1 MGQRRQDFRGS
12 FGVRRGGDYFSGPQG
27 ETLYERWWRPRP
39 AAGVFGSPPVTP
51 RALVVILHGL
61 KEHSGRYEHV
71 GYMLARNGYAA
82 RAFDLLGHGYSGG
95 RRFYVSRF
103 DRYTEELASFLER
116 VRREEPE
123 VPVFVLA
130 HSMGGTVAVILAL
143 YRGLDIEGLI
153 LSSPVLQP
161 GEDVSPL
168 LVRISKFVSAVLPW
182 FPAVRVDES
191 LLSRDPAVVREVRRD
206 PLVPSG
212 NAPARTGAEM
222 LRAIEQIDARIQY
235 LSLPL
240 LILHGT
246 ADRLA
251 DPDGSRYL
259 AETVSSADVTLKL
272 YEGFYHETLNDP
284 ERDRVM
290 DNVLR
295 WLDARTEVP
304 SPETA
309 EERE

>member
-1 MGQRRQDFRGS
+1 MGRRGEDFRGS
-12 FGVRRGGDYFSGPQG
+12 FGVRRGGDYFSGPEG

-39 AAGVFGSPPVTP
+39 AAGVFASPPVRP
-51 RALVVILHGL
+51 RALVVVLHGL
-61 KEHSGRYEHV
+61 KEHSGRYDPV
-71 GYMLARNGYAA
+71 GDRLARNGYAA
-82 RAFDLLGHGYSGG
+82 RAFDLLGHGNSEG
-95 RRFYVSRF
+95 RRCYVSRF
-103 DRYTEELASFLER
+103 GRYAEELSLFLER
-116 VRREEPE
+116 VRREEPGA
-123 VPVFVLA
+123 PVFVLA
-130 HSMGGTVAVILAL
+130 HSMGGTVAVLLAL
-143 YRGLDIEGLI
+143 YQGLDVEGLI

-161 GEDVSPL
+161 GEDTSPL
-168 LVRISKFVSAVLPW
+168 LMHLSKFVSAVLPW
-182 FPAVRVDES
+182 VPAVRVDEAA
-191 LLSRDPAVVREVRRD
+191 LSRDPAVAREVRRD

-222 LRAIEQIDARIQY
+222 LRAIEMIDARIEY

-284 ERDRVM
+284 ERDRVQN
-290 DNVLR
+290 DVLR
-295 WLDARTEVP
+295 WLAARTEVP

-309 EERE
+309 EEK